1 MTQLTLRLVKGT
13 PLTNQEV
20 DDNFSNLNIYKTEI
34 GGDLSGNVLSPTVS
48 GVQGRQVADVDPA
61 EGQVLVWTSGVW
73 SPGTVDGIEYFVEN
87 ANIVLEYS
95 QFSAYGSPTN
105 LDAVFSAKGT
115 GATLAQ
121 PPTGDTANG
130 NPRGDYATDWQKHRS
145 VSSQVAS
152 GNYAVVSGGRNNT
165 GLGIYSVVAG
175 GISNN
180 ASGSYSSVAG
190 GAENIASA
198 QYSFTMGGYQ
208 NVSNSDYA
216 VVIGGRKGNT
226 RSIVGYTVFP
236 ASNIP
241 IANESGASQ
250 AGLLVLGC
258 ETSDASVTTM
268 TSNSATPAA
277 NNQLY
282 PPINSTVGVRGLI
295 VGRMVGGSGG
305 SVGDSR
311 VWSFE
316 GSIAKDG
323 AGNLSEVGEIVVH
336 KLPES
341 ANTLNWDIYV
351 VSEDGTFKVKVQ
363 GESSKTIRWVCRLDT
378 VEVTNL

>member
-34 GGDLSGNVLSPTVS
+34 GGDLSGNVFSPTVS
-48 GVQGRQVADVDPA
+48 RVQGRQVANVDPA

-73 SPGTVDGIEYFVEN
+73 SPGSVDGIEYFVEN
-87 ANIVLEYS
+87 ANITLEYS
-95 QFSAYGSPTN
+95 QFSAFGSPSN

-121 PPTGDTANG
+121 PPTSDTANG

-145 VSSQVAS
+145 ASTQVAS
-152 GNYAVVSGGRNNT
+152 GNYSTISGGRNN
-165 GLGIYSVVAG
+165 LAIGIYSVISG
-175 GISNN
+175 GINNN

-198 QYSFTMGGYQ
+198 QYSYTMGGYQ

-216 VVIGGRKGNT
+216 GVVGGRKGNT
-226 RSIVGYTVFP
+226 RGIVGYTVFP
-236 ASNIP
+236 ASNVP
-241 IANESGASQ
+241 ISNESGASQ

-258 ETSDASVTTM
+258 ETTDNTLTTM
-268 TSNSATPAA
+268 ASNSATPTTT
-277 NNQLY
+277 NQLY
-282 PPINSTVGVRGLI
+282 PPNNSTVGVRGLI

-316 GSIAKDG
+316 GSIAKDSSG
-323 AGNLSEVGEIVVH
+323 TLSEVGEIVIH

-341 ANTLNWDIYV
+341 ANTLNWDIDV

-363 GESSKTIRWVCRLDT
+363 GETSKTIRWVCRLDT

>member
-1 MTQLTLRLVKGT
+1 MTQLTLRLVKGS
-13 PLTNQEV
+13 PLSNQEV
-20 DDNFSNLNIYKTEI
+20 DNNFSNLNITKTEI
-34 GGDLSGNVLSPTVS
+34 GGDLSGNVFTPVVS
-48 GVQGRQVADVDPA
+48 GIQGRPVANVEPA
-61 EGQVLVWTSGVW
+61 EGQVLIWSSDVWG
-73 SPGTVDGIEYFVEN
+73 PGQIGGIDYFVEDS
-87 ANIVLEYS
+87 NIILEYS
-95 QFSAYGSPTN
+95 QFSSFGSPTN

-121 PPTGDTANG
+121 PPTSDTANG
-130 NPRGDYATDWQKHRS
+130 NPRGDYATDWQKHRA
-145 VSSQVAS
+145 SSNQVAS
-152 GNYAVVSGGRNNT
+152 GNYAVISGGRNNSAE
-165 GLGIYSVVAG
+165 GIYTVVAG
-175 GISNN
+175 GINNN
-180 ASGSYSSVAG
+180 AAGAYSSVAG

-198 QYSFTMGGYQ
+198 QYSYAMGGYQ

-226 RSIVGYTVFP
+226 RNIVGYTVFP

-258 ETSDASVTTM
+258 ETTDELLTTM
-268 TSNSATPAA
+268 TSNSASPSIT
-277 NNQLY
+277 NQLY
-282 PPINSTVGVRGLI
+282 PPNNSTVGVRGLV
-295 VGRMVGGSGG
+295 VGRMVGGTGG
-305 SVGDSR
+305 SIGDSR

-316 GSIAKDG
+316 GSIAKDSS
-323 AGNLSEVGEIVVH
+323 GNLSEVGEIVIH

-341 ANTLNWDIYV
+341 ANTLTWDIDI

-363 GESSKTIRWVCRLDT
+363 GESTKTIRWVCRLDT